1 MILIVRPV
9 ALAGVAGSVTFHN
22 APAGDDELEADC
34 VWYCSPRKD
43 TVTESLFRAVQPQMT
58 AGLLRWITMLELNT
72 ELTTTGA
79 GGGGGRPRSP
89 LHAPAWWYHVV
100 PGCRRKQV
108 PCTTVSPQV
117 QPPHAEL
124 FVHRAQQSSF
134 EATLLMFGPSE
145 LPWPLVSACLRR
157 CANVGVKWLVRP

>member
-43 TVTESLFRAVQPQMT
+43 TVTEARFRAVQPPLT

-79 GGGGGRPRSP
+79 GGGRRSTQVT
-89 LHAPAWWYHVV
+89 APCAGLVV
-100 PGCRRKQV
+100 PC
-108 PCTTVSPQV
+108 CTRMP
-117 QPPHAEL
+117 
-124 FVHRAQQSSF
+124 
-134 EATLLMFGPSE
+134 
-145 LPWPLVSACLRR
+145 
-157 CANVGVKWLVRP
+157 